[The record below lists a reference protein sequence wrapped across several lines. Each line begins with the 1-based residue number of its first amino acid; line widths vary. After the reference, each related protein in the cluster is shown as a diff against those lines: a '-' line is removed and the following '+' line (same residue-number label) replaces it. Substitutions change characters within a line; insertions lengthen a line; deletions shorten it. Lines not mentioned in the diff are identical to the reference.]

1 MARDS
6 APTVYSTD
14 GSHLRRCPVCGRDP
28 CICPAPEAIDPAR
41 TRLRMRLETKGR
53 GGKAVTVLFDLPP
66 NAAYFGNLLKQL
78 KAHCGTGGALKGTSM
93 ELQGDQR
100 TKAQA
105 YLERLG
111 FRVTRSGG

>member
-1 MARDS
+1 MARDEH
-6 APTVYSTD
+6 PTVYSTD
-14 GSHLRRCPVCGRDP
+14 GSHLRVCARCGRAP
-28 CICPAPEAIDPAR
+28 CVCPATGAVVPAQ

-53 GGKAVTVLFDLPP
+53 GGKAVTVIYDLPP
-66 NAAYFGNLLKQL
+66 DEAAFATLLKQL
-78 KAHCGTGGALKGTSM
+78 KAHCGTGGALKGATL

-100 TKAQA
+100 ERAQA